1 MAKDALDAEI
11 EAKRREVSEAR
22 ERVAAL
28 EFEVRT
34 LERAAELRPVLD
46 VAPPRRVSSGARSQR
61 GGRQPGA
68 ISKVWQT
75 ILAALVAHYPDGAT
89 PHDIASFGPAV
100 GLANLKPK
108 DARAQAEKYVRL
120 GYFEV
125 AAGDRFK
132 VSVAARER
140 YRLEPQPPTLTTG
153 AGDGEAVQ
161 DERIAAE

>member
-11 EAKRREVSEAR
+11 EAKRRELVEAR
-22 ERVAAL
+22 ERVAAV

-34 LERAAELRPVLD
+34 LERAAELRPVLE
-46 VAPPRRVSSGARSQR
+46 VAVPRRASSGARSRR

-68 ISKVWQT
+68 ISKVWQK

-100 GLANLKPK
+100 GLTNLKPK
-108 DARAQAEKYVRL
+108 DARAQAEKYVGL

-125 AAGDRFK
+125 ADGDRFR

-140 YRLEPQPPTLTTG
+140 YGLESQPPTLMTW
-153 AGDGEAVQ
+153 ASDGETVQ